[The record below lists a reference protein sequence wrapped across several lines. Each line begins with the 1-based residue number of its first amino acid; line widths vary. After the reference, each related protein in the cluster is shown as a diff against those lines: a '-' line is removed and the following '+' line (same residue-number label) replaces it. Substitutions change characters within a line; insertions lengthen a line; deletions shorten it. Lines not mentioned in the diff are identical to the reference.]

1 MSRRREPRFSI
12 VREVQ
17 QRGGRGRRPSA
28 GGPSFELLRVH
39 VLREY
44 LTKEL
49 GAGCD
54 WSGVRH
60 GFLPHRAIDDF
71 VFLCFFV
78 GNDFL
83 PHMPALEIR
92 DGAIDAMIAL
102 YKHAISSRNLLGTF

>member
-1 MSRRREPRFSI
+1 M
-12 VREVQ
+12 REVQ

-54 WSGVRH
+54 WSRYQRR
-60 GFLPHRAIDDF
+60 FLGYGKVA
-71 VFLCFFV
+71 
-78 GNDFL
+78 
-83 PHMPALEIR
+83 A
-92 DGAIDAMIAL
+92 
-102 YKHAISSRNLLGTF
+102 